1 MLRLT
6 VLHTNDLHGRV
17 EQLARV
23 ATLVRSIR
31 QQVQGEGGV
40 CFYFDCGDS
49 EDTRQLE
56 SSLTKGA
63 AIEVL
68 WAGRVGA
75 GLRVLWDGVDTATV
89 QVWLG
94 GERLQETQ
102 TYTVAATDM
111 EFSEF
116 IGYLLIPDEQ
126 VEYEVPI
133 AVPEVP

>member
-63 AIEVL
+63 AMDAL
-68 WAGRVGA
+68 LRAAGC
-75 GLRVLWDGVDTATV
+75 D
-89 QVWLG
+89 
-94 GERLQETQ
+94 
-102 TYTVAATDM
+102 AAALNDK
-111 EFSEF
+111 
-116 IGYLLIPDEQ
+116 L
-126 VEYEVPI
+126 
-133 AVPEVP
+133 AV